1 MGLRKKCVVLTA
13 GFFRYSFLPSV
24 FWQGVWTRQ
33 RKRRKGGEDI
43 VQLVWY
49 QVGETQK
56 DDGIVFEEVN
66 RYIRDK
72 IRVQLDV
79 EKVSWSDYNQ
89 KMQVLIQTGDNWDLC
104 FT

>member
-13 GFFRYSFLPSV
+13 GFFSAFVLAIGILAGCMD
-24 FWQGVWTRQ
+24 QTE
-33 RKRRKGGEDI
+33 KKKEGGEDI

-79 EKVSWSDYNQ
+79 VKVS
-89 KMQVLIQTGDNWDLC
+89 
-104 FT
+104 